1 MIFLHQRMQPW
12 KHLPVTNKTMQLS
25 IIIPCYNMERYLPE
39 CIDSLLDQNLNP
51 AAYEVIIVNDE
62 SKDSTLVVANNYA
75 AKHANIVVVDKKNA
89 GVGAARNTGYD
100 LAKGKYLYFLDPDD
114 YLAKNTVTSIL
125 GLMDSNDLDILTFQ
139 SMPVV
144 KKHEPISLNIEH
156 GIKELEVQDGISYI
170 ANIKHHNEIWWY
182 FIKREFMNKSGVRFI
197 EGKWMEDAILT
208 SELFLQAKRMA
219 HVNYDVHRYRILPT
233 SAMRNK
239 SPEHYNKVIFDNA
252 NAAHVYGAL
261 IESVPASH
269 TAADRCIKRLKTRQQ
284 SFVFFLMVRLMKSD
298 ISVKKIPEM
307 LDGFKK
313 IDAYPLKKFLG
324 EDYHG
329 VGYSFLVFIFNRKS
343 LINPFIKVFRT
354 FYNFGK

>member
-1 MIFLHQRMQPW
+1 
-12 KHLPVTNKTMQLS
+12 
-25 IIIPCYNMERYLPE
+25 MERYLPE